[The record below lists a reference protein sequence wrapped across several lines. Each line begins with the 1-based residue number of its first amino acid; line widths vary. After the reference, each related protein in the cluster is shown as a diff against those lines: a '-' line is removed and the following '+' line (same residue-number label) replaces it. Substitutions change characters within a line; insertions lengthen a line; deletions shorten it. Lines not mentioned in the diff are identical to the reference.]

1 MSIWTLILCGWAIIT
16 IAMFALWLVQK
27 RTGDAGIVDVAWTG
41 GLGFMALLFAAGSTV
56 GLPARRWAVGLFA
69 AMWATRLLAYLL
81 RDRIL
86 KGGEDGRYLTLRERW
101 GKNTQRNLLIF
112 FQAQGVLAMVL
123 SLHFLIA
130 MSTSRPFGWPDL
142 LGGAI
147 WLISIGGETL
157 ADRQLER
164 FRSDPANRGRTC
176 RAGLWR
182 FSRHPN
188 YFFEW
193 LHWLSYVPIAAG
205 SPLWILMGIAPA
217 LMLFFLFRITGIPAT
232 EEQALKSRGDDY
244 RLYQQETSVFVPW
257 FPKKVG
263 R

>member
-69 AMWATRLLAYLL
+69 AMWATRLLVYLL

-193 LHWLSYVPIAAG
+193 LHWFAYVFLAVGAGCFTLSLIGPAA
-205 SPLWILMGIAPA
+205 MY
-217 LMLFFLFRITGIPAT
+217 LFLVRLTGIPHV
-232 EEQALKSRGDDY
+232 EREALAKRGDAY
-244 RLYQQETSVFVPW
+244 REYQRTTSML
-257 FPKKVG
+257 FPLPPRKCT
-263 R
+263 